1 MPVLTAAENGTLIEV
16 WVTPRSSRSGLFG
29 VHDGR
34 LRARVTAPPER
45 GKANAAVQKLLED
58 AIGGPVELVSGI
70 SSRAKV
76 FVAVSSDVENVRQRL
91 GL

>member
-1 MPVLTAAENGTLIEV
+1 MAVLTAAERGTLIEV
-16 WVTPRSSRSGLFG
+16 WVIPRSSRPGLFG

-34 LRARVTAPPER
+34 LRARVAAPPEH
-45 GKANAAVQKLLED
+45 GKANAAVQKLLEE
-58 AIGGPVELVSGI
+58 AIGAPVELVSGI

-76 FVAVSSDVENVRQRL
+76 FVAVSSDVENVRRRL